1 MFKLVAKMLKLF
13 AALSM
18 LQRTHNYFNGPTKLF
33 SDLYLVKLLDASTK
47 PFFPCKLILES
58 QSGSKRFSSKICQV
72 SETKSAI

>member
-47 PFFPCKLILES
+47 PFFPCKL
-58 QSGSKRFSSKICQV
+58 
-72 SETKSAI
+72 